1 MTNHRSIYSEEERAQ
16 IAKASSEAQAILNNP
31 VLDEFFRKQTDL
43 AFNAFIALK
52 MGATLDDYQAIH
64 HKMVNLALFKR
75 TLVGHVTDAMSMEDH
90 DRKVIEFEEGMRSKP
105 NI

>member
-1 MTNHRSIYSEEERAQ
+1 MISRRSIYSEEERAQ

-31 VLDEFFRKQTDL
+31 VLDAFFRKQTDA
-43 AFNAFIALK
+43 AFNAFIGLK
-52 MGATLDDYQAIH
+52 MDATLEDYRAIH

-75 TLVGHVTDAMSMEDH
+75 TLVGHVTDALDMEEN